1 MATAAN
7 ACIASSSSFY
17 FSYFWPSQRHIATTS
32 VATHTRKMRCIFY
45 AAAKRHEQQQKKKKQ
60 LKNDWKWGIF
70 CILYLSAFFR
80 QRKRSNTINCCIIDE
95 QKKRMGKMCMCH
107 RIADSFV
114 AGEWIIYF
122 KLYCRRPAHHC
133 SLLNHH
139 LKSKYFAWSVK
150 QEFFFFLFGLRE
162 SENFSDAS
170 LSARCARVSYAAA
183 KFTSKQAPSS
193 AVLQTLVDSNCVCLD
208 STSPHRDCLSS
219 NFLLFEV
226 DEDAQKKIIT
236 KIKNIRLRATC
247 NFVRLCVCDNDV
259 RYSIV
264 FDTEIFSEHAEYGF
278 SVAHSCCCW
287 WKVATP

>member
-45 AAAKRHEQQQKKKKQ
+45 AAAKRHEQQQNKKK

-139 LKSKYFAWSVK
+139 LKSKYFAWSVE
-150 QEFFFFLFGLRE
+150 QEFFFPLR
-162 SENFSDAS
+162 
-170 LSARCARVSYAAA
+170 SARERKLFRCLVICSLCTRELCGCKIYIGAGTQQCGIAN
-183 KFTSKQAPSS
+183 SS
-193 AVLQTLVDSNCVCLD
+193 
-208 STSPHRDCLSS
+208 
-219 NFLLFEV
+219 
-226 DEDAQKKIIT
+226 
-236 KIKNIRLRATC
+236 
-247 NFVRLCVCDNDV
+247 
-259 RYSIV
+259 
-264 FDTEIFSEHAEYGF
+264 
-278 SVAHSCCCW
+278 W
-287 WKVATP
+287 